1 MAHNSVG
8 RFYGG
13 TPCKLYSRV
22 KWCFLVALCLTFLT
36 SSTAL
41 SQTIGSSQHFLRGGT
56 EVPVGELEAVGNVRG
71 CTATLV
77 GPRTV
82 LTAAHCVC
90 SGESTRTG
98 CVTRAAFRLR
108 NVRSVDNP
116 STAIDESRVRQDIA
130 IEGNVKVHPS
140 YTLDGWLSYDFAVV
154 ELDRSLSE
162 VAVDVHPI
170 AVELPINRPRVGD
183 QLTLVGFGQ
192 TGDDCKSPPMG
203 KRRITLPLREI
214 SRGNV
219 TLRIGRSNMGS
230 CPGDSGG
237 PALNSSGKIVGVS
250 SSSPGNY
257 DPTYLG
263 YNFIS
268 GFEHLGGD
276 LASGPAV
283 VHTGSGRLEV
293 FIRGKHNNELVQR
306 SWNGSSWSGWK
317 NLGGDL
323 ASAPA
328 VVHTGS
334 GRLEVFIRGKHNN
347 ELVQRSWNGSSW
359 SGWKNLGGD
368 LASAPAVA
376 HTGSGRLEVF
386 IRGKHNNELVQ
397 RSWNGSSWSG
407 WKNLGGDLASD
418 PAVVHIA
425 PDRLEVFVSD
435 KDHNLLQ
442 RSLR

>member
-1 MAHNSVG
+1 MAKNGVG
-8 RFYGG
+8 KHEGLR
-13 TPCKLYSRV
+13 PCKLFFRI
-22 KWCFLVALCLTFLT
+22 KRCFLVLSCVTLLT

-41 SQTIGSSQHFLRGGT
+41 SQNIGSSQHFLRGGT
-56 EVPVGELEAVGNVRG
+56 EVAVGELESVGTVRGVGG
-71 CTATLV
+71 CTATLI
-77 GPRTV
+77 GSRTV

-90 SGESTRTG
+90 TGQSTRTG
-98 CVTRAAFRLR
+98 CVTRATFTLR
-108 NVRSVDNP
+108 NVHPVDNP
-116 STAIDESRVRQDIA
+116 STATDESRVRQNID
-130 IEGNVKVHPS
+130 IEGTVVVHPS
-140 YTLDGWLSYDFAVV
+140 YTLDGWLSHDFAIV
-154 ELDRSLSE
+154 ELDRPVSQ
-162 VAVDVHPI
+162 VAMDINPI
-170 AVELPINRPRVGD
+170 AVELPAKRPHVDD

-214 SRGNV
+214 STGNV

-283 VHTGSGRLEV
+283 AHTGSGRLEV

-359 SGWKNLGGD
+359 SGWKNL
-368 LASAPAVA
+368 S
-376 HTGSGRLEVF
+376 
-386 IRGKHNNELVQ
+386 
-397 RSWNGSSWSG
+397 
-407 WKNLGGDLASD
+407 GDLASD

-442 RSLR
+442 RSLP